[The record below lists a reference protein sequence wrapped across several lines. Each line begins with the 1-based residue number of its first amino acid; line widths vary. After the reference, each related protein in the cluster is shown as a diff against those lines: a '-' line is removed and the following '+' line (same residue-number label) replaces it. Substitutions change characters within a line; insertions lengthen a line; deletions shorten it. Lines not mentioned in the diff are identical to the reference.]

1 MKGNKDKCY
10 VVLSS
15 HDTVHVNIGTS
26 EVVNRK
32 CQKLLCVNIDSKLTF
47 EDHINSI
54 CKKANAKLNVLNQVS
69 QYMDSIKRRLVNTV
83 FMSQFYYYYPLTWM
97 FHSRKLNNKIKRLYD
112 RCLSLIYSDRI
123 SSYEE
128 LLDKDNSV
136 SVHHRCLQKLATE
149 MFQT

>member
-54 CKKANAKLNVLNQVS
+54 CKKANAKLNVLSQVS
-69 QYMDSIKRRLVNTV
+69 QYMDSIKRRLVNTALCPN
-83 FMSQFYYYYPLTWM
+83 FIIII
-97 FHSRKLNNKIKRLYD
+97 H
-112 RCLSLIYSDRI
+112 
-123 SSYEE
+123 
-128 LLDKDNSV
+128 LLGCFTVEN
-136 SVHHRCLQKLATE
+136 
-149 MFQT
+149 